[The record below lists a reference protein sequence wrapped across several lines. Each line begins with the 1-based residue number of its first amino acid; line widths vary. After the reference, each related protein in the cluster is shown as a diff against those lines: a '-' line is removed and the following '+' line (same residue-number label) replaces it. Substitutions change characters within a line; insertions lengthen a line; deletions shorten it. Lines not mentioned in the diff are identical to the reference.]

1 MVMYHSI
8 ALWIVKKLEHN
19 NVELKKKGSQE
30 ICAYGI
36 EITLSTIVNYVL
48 LFVIGAV
55 FKNIISSV
63 IFGIVFTTIRHY
75 IGGYHCTTYLRCN
88 LTFCGIFTTV
98 LLLGQILLNWVNI
111 SILILILLWSGLG
124 VWYLGPVEN
133 KNKPVTS
140 EQLQRCRIIAK
151 YIYIF
156 DFAISIFLY
165 FCKPYYGIIMALTLL
180 SVVVLLPIGTIAER
194 RRNDES

>member
-1 MVMYHSI
+1 MVMYHSV
-8 ALWIVKKLEHN
+8 AWWIVKKLEHN

-48 LFVIGAV
+48 LIVIGMV
-55 FKNIISSV
+55 LKNIIATV
-63 IFGIVFTTIRHY
+63 IFAMVFMTIRHY

-88 LTFCGIFTTV
+88 LTFCGIFTSV
-98 LLLGQILLNWVNI
+98 LLLGQILLSWINI
-111 SILILILLWSGLG
+111 IILILILLWSGLG

-133 KNKPVTS
+133 KYKPVTE
-140 EQLQRCRIIAK
+140 EQLQQCHTIAK
-151 YIYIF
+151 YIYVA
-156 DFAISIFLY
+156 DFAISVFLY
-165 FCKPYYGIIMALTLL
+165 PWKPYYGIITALTLL

>member
-1 MVMYHSI
+1 M
-8 ALWIVKKLEHN
+8 IVTKLQNVNLELGKKE
-19 NVELKKKGSQE
+19 SQE

-48 LFVIGAV
+48 LIVIGAV

-88 LTFCGIFTTV
+88 LTFCGIFISV
-98 LLLGQILLNWVNI
+98 LLLGQILLSWINI

-133 KNKPVTS
+133 KYKPVTE
-140 EQLQRCRIIAK
+140 EQLQQCHTIAK
-151 YIYIF
+151 YIYIL
-156 DFAISIFLY
+156 DFAISVFLY
-165 FCKPYYGIIMALTLL
+165 LWKPYYGIIMTLTLL

-194 RRNDES
+194 RNNNES

>member
-1 MVMYHSI
+1 MYHKI
-8 ALWIVKKLEHN
+8 AWMIVTKLQKVNPESG
-19 NVELKKKGSQE
+19 EKESQE

-36 EITLSTIVNYVL
+36 EITLSTIANYVL
-48 LFVIGAV
+48 LLIIGLV
-55 FKNIISSV
+55 FKSIISAA

-88 LTFCGIFTTV
+88 LTFCGIFSSV
-98 LLLGQILLNWVNI
+98 LFLGRILLNRINI
-111 SILILILLWSGLG
+111 SVLILILLWSGLG

-133 KNKPVTS
+133 KYKQVTE
-140 EQLQRCRIIAK
+140 EQLQQCHTIAK

-156 DFAISIFLY
+156 DFAISAFLY
-165 FCKPYYGIIMALTLL
+165 LWKPYYGIITALTLL

>member
-1 MVMYHSI
+1 MYHKI
-8 ALWIVKKLEHN
+8 AWVIVTKLQNVNPELGKKE
-19 NVELKKKGSQE
+19 SQE

-48 LFVIGAV
+48 LIVIGMV
-55 FKNIISSV
+55 FKNIIAAV

-88 LTFCGIFTTV
+88 LTFCGIFISV
-98 LLLGQILLNWVNI
+98 LILGRILLNWVNI

-133 KNKPVTS
+133 KYKPVTE
-140 EQLQRCRIIAK
+140 EQLQQCHTIAK
-151 YIYIF
+151 YIYVA
-156 DFAISIFLY
+156 DFAISVFLY
-165 FCKPYYGIIMALTLL
+165 LWKPYYSIVATLTLL

>member
-1 MVMYHSI
+1 M
-8 ALWIVKKLEHN
+8 KKLEHN
-19 NVELKKKGSQE
+19 NAELNKTESQE

-48 LFVIGAV
+48 LLAIGLV
-55 FKNIISSV
+55 FKSVISAV

-88 LTFCGIFTTV
+88 LTFCGIFVSV

-133 KNKPVTS
+133 KYKPVT
-140 EQLQRCRIIAK
+140 EVQLQQCHTIAK
-151 YIYIF
+151 YIYIA
-156 DFAISIFLY
+156 DFAVSVFLY
-165 FCKPYYGIIMALTLL
+165 LWKPYYGIITALTLL

-194 RRNDES
+194 RSNNES

>member
-1 MVMYHSI
+1 MYHSV
-8 ALWIVKKLEHN
+8 AMWIVKKLEHN
-19 NVELKKKGSQE
+19 NDELKKTDSQE

-48 LFVIGAV
+48 LIAIGLL
-55 FKNIISSV
+55 FKSIISAV
-63 IFGIVFTTIRHY
+63 IFGMVFMTIRHY

-88 LTFCGIFTTV
+88 LTFCGIFTSV
-98 LLLGQILLNWVNI
+98 LLLGQILLNWINI
-111 SILILILLWSGLG
+111 SILILILLWGGLG

-133 KNKPVTS
+133 KHKPVTS
-140 EQLQRCRIIAK
+140 EQLHRCHTIAK
-151 YIYIF
+151 CIYIV
-156 DFAISIFLY
+156 DFAVSLFLY
-165 FCKPYYGIIMALTLL
+165 FWKPYYGIITALTLL

>member
-1 MVMYHSI
+1 MYHKI
-8 ALWIVKKLEHN
+8 AWMIVTKLQNVNTELVKKE
-19 NVELKKKGSQE
+19 SQE

-48 LFVIGAV
+48 LFAIGFV
-55 FKNIISSV
+55 FKSIISAV

-88 LTFCGIFTTV
+88 LTFCGIFISV

-111 SILILILLWSGLG
+111 SILILILLWSGLV

-165 FCKPYYGIIMALTLL
+165 FCKSYYGIIMALTLL

>member
-1 MVMYHSI
+1 MVMYHSV
-8 ALWIVKKLEHN
+8 AWWIVKKLEHN

-48 LFVIGAV
+48 LIVIGAV

-88 LTFCGIFTTV
+88 LTFCGIFTSV
-98 LLLGQILLNWVNI
+98 LLLGQILLSWINI
-111 SILILILLWSGLG
+111 SILILILLWSGIG
-124 VWYLGPVEN
+124 VWYLGPVGN
-133 KNKPVTS
+133 KYKPVTE
-140 EQLQRCRIIAK
+140 EQLQQCHTIAK

-156 DFAISIFLY
+156 DFAISVFLY
-165 FCKPYYGIIMALTLL
+165 LWKPYYGIIAALTLL
-180 SVVVLLPIGTIAER
+180 SVVVLLPIGIIAER

>member
-1 MVMYHSI
+1 MYHSV

-19 NVELKKKGSQE
+19 NVELKKTDSQE

-48 LFVIGAV
+48 LIAIGLL
-55 FKNIISSV
+55 FKSIISAV
-63 IFGIVFTTIRHY
+63 VFGIEFTTIRHY

-88 LTFCGIFTTV
+88 LTFCGIFTLV
-98 LLLGQILLNWVNI
+98 LLLGQILLNWINI
-111 SILILILLWSGLG
+111 SILILMLLWCGLG

-133 KNKPVTS
+133 KYKPVTVD
-140 EQLQRCRIIAK
+140 QLQRCHTIAK
-151 YIYIF
+151 YIYIA
-156 DFAISIFLY
+156 DFAISVLLY
-165 FCKPYYGIIMALTLL
+165 LWKPYYGIITALTLL

-194 RRNDES
+194 RRNNES

>member
-1 MVMYHSI
+1 MVMYHSV
-8 ALWIVKKLEHN
+8 AWWIVKKLEHN
-19 NVELKKKGSQE
+19 NVELKKKESQE

-48 LFVIGAV
+48 LIVIGAV

-63 IFGIVFTTIRHY
+63 IFGIVFSTIRHY

-88 LTFCGIFTTV
+88 LTFCGIFTSV
-98 LLLGQILLNWVNI
+98 LLLGQILLSWINI

-133 KNKPVTS
+133 KYKPVT
-140 EQLQRCRIIAK
+140 EKQLQQCHTIAK

-156 DFAISIFLY
+156 DLAISVFLY
-165 FCKPYYGIIMALTLL
+165 LWKPYYGIITALTLL
-180 SVVVLLPIGTIAER
+180 SVVVLLPIGIIAER

>member
-1 MVMYHSI
+1 MYHKI
-8 ALWIVKKLEHN
+8 ALMIVIKLQNVNPELGKKE
-19 NVELKKKGSQE
+19 SQE

-48 LFVIGAV
+48 LFAIGLV
-55 FKNIISSV
+55 FKNIISAV
-63 IFGIVFTTIRHY
+63 IFAMIFMTIRHY

-88 LTFCGIFTTV
+88 LTFCGIFISV
-98 LLLGQILLNWVNI
+98 LLLGRILLNWVNI

-133 KNKPVTS
+133 KYKPVTG
-140 EQLQRCRIIAK
+140 EQLHRCHTIAK
-151 YIYIF
+151 CIYIV
-156 DFAISIFLY
+156 DFAVSLFLY
-165 FCKPYYGIIMALTLL
+165 FWKPYYGIVATLTLL

>member
-1 MVMYHSI
+1 MYHKI
-8 ALWIVKKLEHN
+8 AWMIVTKLQ
-19 NVELKKKGSQE
+19 NVNPESGEKESQE

-36 EITLSTIVNYVL
+36 EITLSTIANYVL
-48 LFVIGAV
+48 LLIIGLV
-55 FKNIISSV
+55 FKSIISAA

-88 LTFCGIFTTV
+88 LTFCGIFNLV
-98 LLLGQILLNWVNI
+98 LFLGRILLNRINI
-111 SILILILLWSGLG
+111 SALILILLWSGLG

-133 KNKPVTS
+133 KYKPVTE
-140 EQLQRCRIIAK
+140 EQLQQCHTIAK

-156 DFAISIFLY
+156 DFAISVFLY
-165 FCKPYYGIIMALTLL
+165 LLKPYYGIITALTLL

>member
-1 MVMYHSI
+1 MYHSV
-8 ALWIVKKLEHN
+8 AWWIVKKLEHN

-48 LFVIGAV
+48 LIVIGAV

-88 LTFCGIFTTV
+88 LTFCGIFTSV
-98 LLLGQILLNWVNI
+98 LLLGQILLSWINI
-111 SILILILLWSGLG
+111 IILILILLWSGLG

-133 KNKPVTS
+133 KYKPVTE
-140 EQLQRCRIIAK
+140 EQLQRCHTIAK
-151 YIYIF
+151 YIYVA
-156 DFAISIFLY
+156 DFAISVFLY
-165 FCKPYYGIIMALTLL
+165 FWKPYYGIVATLTLL